1 MKKEDL
7 RILKTKASLYRALII
22 LMKEKEFE
30 QIKISEICTKSMI
43 NRSTFYDHFND
54 KYELLESFMN
64 DLKKELEESI
74 KVNIETK
81 TIKEYY
87 MEILKVMLDYI
98 DENID
103 IYSAA
108 VKINSNSIARD
119 MMKDVVIES
128 VTSKLDESFTNKTN
142 IPNKDIVLFYASG
155 VINVLVKSLQDK
167 NTFNKEEILKTLSI
181 LIPEVDYL
189 VPNKK

>member
-98 DENID
+98 DDNID

>member
-1 MKKEDL
+1 MKKEEL
-7 RILKTKASLYRALII
+7 RILKTKASLYRALMI

-30 QIKISEICTKSMI
+30 QIKISEICAKSMI

-54 KYELLESFMN
+54 KYELLESFIN
-64 DLKKELEESI
+64 DLKKELEENI
-74 KVNIETK
+74 KINIETK

-87 MEILKVMLDYI
+87 METLKIMLNYI
-98 DENID
+98 DDNID

-108 VKINSNSIARD
+108 TRINRNSIASD
-119 MMKDVVIES
+119 MMQEVVIES
-128 VTSKLDESFTNKTN
+128 VTAKLNESFINKTK

-155 VINVLVKSLQDK
+155 VIKILVKSLQDK
-167 NTFNKEEILKTLSI
+167 NKFNKEEILETLSV
-181 LIPEVDYL
+181 LIPDVDYL